1 MKFFLKN
8 DDDIEFLDAYRN
20 YSMDYQ
26 TQKLDTKEANN

>member
-20 YSMDYQ
+20 YNMYYQ
-26 TQKLDTKEANN
+26 IQNLDKMEANN

>member
-20 YSMDYQ
+20 YNMDYQ
-26 TQKLDTKEANN
+26 TQKLDKKEANN